1 MAAPLTRE
9 TERALRLLEG
19 LSPEARYAALSY
31 LEYLAALDE
40 PEPPLTDEER
50 EAIAR
55 FREGDLSGLVP
66 ANEVWP
72 GEPS

>member
-19 LSPEARYAALSY
+19 LSPEARFAALSY

-40 PEPPLTDEER
+40 PEPPLTVEER
-50 EAIAR
+50 EAILR
-55 FREGDLSGLVP
+55 FRGGDVSGLVP
-66 ANEVWP
+66 ASGVWP
-72 GEPS
+72 GDPS